1 MKSLFCCLLLLQILE
16 TFICFFLENLS
27 KEMISFLISSRFAKD
42 KEGQKRILTLDE
54 RIEMS
59 RKDMNKKALH
69 EFMTIGWLHPKF
81 RDL

>member
-1 MKSLFCCLLLLQILE
+1 M
-16 TFICFFLENLS
+16 
-27 KEMISFLISSRFAKD
+27 
-42 KEGQKRILTLDE
+42 LTLDE

-81 RDL
+81 RDLQQKPQIRRFGGLNEPFSLDQGANLIESLQEGFPMGK

>member
-1 MKSLFCCLLLLQILE
+1 M
-16 TFICFFLENLS
+16 
-27 KEMISFLISSRFAKD
+27 LISSRFAKD
-42 KEGQKRILTLDE
+42 KQSQKRILTLEE

-59 RKDMNKKALH
+59 RKEMNKKALH